1 MDDSFFDLNDEPE
14 GVGGGVLESSMGGS
28 ASKVGA
34 TRTKQTNFSAYE
46 DNVLCK
52 SWLEISCDPV
62 INTGQRRESFWIRVV
77 NRYNS
82 NCGRYPKRTQKSITN
97 RWDHIKAEVS
107 KFSGYM
113 AEMIRSNP
121 SGMSD
126 ADKSVA
132 AAADFASVEKHNFT
146 LMHCWKILK
155 DEPKWM
161 ELKRKMDMLQNSG
174 SRKDAPPNGHH
185 ILDLDAGNSA
195 PSTSAPSSSSGKR
208 PMGRDA
214 AKAAKKK
221 AASSEYVSKIHDL
234 SVQKIELF
242 KETEGERK
250 ARLDEIVTLEKVKVE
265 EAREHRKMKL
275 DIEREKLAL
284 ERRRLDMEA
293 EKKKE
298 EAEKKEKE
306 EDERILAI
314 NLDQCQPLQR
324 MYYQALQED
333 IIQKLVASRC
343 HGPGL

>member
-1 MDDSFFDLNDEPE
+1 MDDYLIDLNDAAE
-14 GVGGGVLESSMGGS
+14 GAGGGGVHGSSMIGS

-34 TRTKQTNFSAYE
+34 TKTKQTNFSAYE

-52 SWLEISCDPV
+52 SWLEISCDPI

-82 NCGRYPKRTQKSITN
+82 NCGRYPKRTQKFIMN

-113 AEMIRSNP
+113 AEMTRSNP

-126 ADKSVA
+126 ADKSVV

-161 ELKRKMDMLQNSG
+161 ELKKKMDTAQTSG
-174 SRKDAPPNGHH
+174 SRENAPPNGHH
-185 ILDLDAGNSA
+185 ILDLDAGN
-195 PSTSAPSSSSGKR
+195 SAPSSSSGKR

-221 AASSEYVSKIHDL
+221 VAAGSSEYVSKIHDL

-250 ARLDEIVTLEKVKVE
+250 SRLDEIVTLEKMQEVFDPPE
-265 EAREHRKMKL
+265 
-275 DIEREKLAL
+275 IEGYF
-284 ERRRLDMEA
+284 MS
-293 EKKKE
+293 
-298 EAEKKEKE
+298 
-306 EDERILAI
+306 I
-314 NLDQCQPLQR
+314 C
-324 MYYQALQED
+324 
-333 IIQKLVASRC
+333 
-343 HGPGL
+343 